1 MVGIGDVV
9 VAVLVVVVF
18 IVVVVV
24 DVGDVNVTGSYKT
37 MSPVTLQLPRDKSSP
52 GRRTVA

>member
-1 MVGIGDVV
+1 VVGVGDVV

-18 IVVVVV
+18 IVVAVV

-37 MSPVTLQLPRDKSSP
+37 MSPVTL
-52 GRRTVA
+52 